1 MHASSQRL
9 QRFST
14 YGHLKQIVLKMIV
27 DEISA
32 EDGAKIAIKAAAQ
45 SGVSP
50 SLVAGLQV
58 RDEEEITY
66 SLQCDGVFHQS
77 EFLACAGSFPLT

>member
-1 MHASSQRL
+1 
-9 QRFST
+9 
-14 YGHLKQIVLKMIV
+14 MIV
-27 DEISA
+27 FDQAFSESTSEKDVKALRSDLERSGGKIT
-32 EDGAKIAIKAAAQ
+32 KIAIKAAAQ